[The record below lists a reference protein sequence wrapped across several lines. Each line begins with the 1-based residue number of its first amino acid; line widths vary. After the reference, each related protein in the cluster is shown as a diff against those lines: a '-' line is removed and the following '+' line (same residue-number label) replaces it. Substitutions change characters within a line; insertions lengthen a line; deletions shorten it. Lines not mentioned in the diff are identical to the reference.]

1 MKKSFSILL
10 VISATFLYNAQTSKK
25 EEIFS
30 DIAKTGGVYYAY
42 PKPSNKLTAVPSG
55 YQEFYLSHY
64 GRHGS
69 RWLINDKDFSG
80 VMDVLKKAND
90 NNVLTE
96 TGKSALQRLE
106 KIWTMAEGH
115 NGDLTELGGFQHQ
128 QISQRMFKN
137 NAHAFEGNA
146 IVTAKSTVVP
156 RCIISMAYFTNE
168 LKGNNPKLQISIE
181 SSDKYMKYLNHHTK
195 ESIDFKSQDS
205 FWQEEKRK
213 FKQDGVRLDRFIKN
227 LFNNDDYIYKNVN
240 PEKVVESFY
249 WIASDM
255 QNLETDISFYDLFT
269 KEEIFNIY
277 QAINYQFYVN
287 DAASPLS
294 KGLVKNNAIPLVKNI
309 LEEAEDY
316 IKNNKKGASLR
327 FGHDGNIAP
336 LLALLDVENMGA
348 EEINPREVY
357 KIWNAYDVAP
367 MAANLQMI
375 FYKNRKNHVLVKF
388 LHNENEVHIPIKT
401 NSFPYYQWNDV
412 KTYLENLTISQ
423 K

>member
-10 VISATFLYNAQTSKK
+10 LAASFFYQGQTTK
-25 EEIFS
+25 EEILS
-30 DIAKTGGVYYAY
+30 DLNKTGGVYYAY
-42 PKPSNKLTAVPSG
+42 PTPAKKLIAVPSG
-55 YQEFYLSHY
+55 YQPFYISHY

-80 VMDVLKKAND
+80 VMDILKKANE
-90 NNVLTE
+90 NNALTKN
-96 TGKSALQRLE
+96 GRSALQRLE
-106 KIWTMAEGH
+106 KIWEIAEGH
-115 NGDLTELGGFQHQ
+115 NGDLTELGGLQHK

-137 NAHAFEGNA
+137 NPQAFRDNA

-168 LKGNNPKLQISIE
+168 LRANNPKLNIDVQ
-181 SSDKYMKYLNHHTK
+181 SSDKYMNYLNHHTK
-195 ESIDFKSQDS
+195 ESIDFRANDS

-213 FKQDGVRLDRFIKN
+213 FKQDALHSDRFIKN
-227 LFNNDDYIYKNVN
+227 LFNNDEYVYKNVN

-269 KEEIFNIY
+269 KEELFDIY

-309 LEEAEDY
+309 LEEADDY
-316 IKNNKKGASLR
+316 IRNNKSGASLR

-336 LLALLDVENMGA
+336 LLALIRIEGMDKEEN
-348 EEINPREVY
+348 EPKKVY
-357 KIWNAYDVAP
+357 KIWNTFQAAP
-367 MAANLQMI
+367 MAANLQII
-375 FYKNRKNHVLVKF
+375 FYKNKKNAVLVKF
-388 LHNENEVHIPIKT
+388 LFNENEVSIPVETKH
-401 NSFPYYQWNDV
+401 FPYYQWNDV
-412 KTYLENLTISQ
+412 KAYLEEITKSN
-423 K
+423 